1 MSEVVKTETEKT
13 SHQQVVRG
21 IVVSDKMTKTRIIE
35 VKRTKRHTLYH
46 KSLAR
51 KTRLFVHDEKNES
64 KVGDMIEA
72 EQTRPL
78 SRHKNFRLLKIIG
91 KRAEAV

>member
-1 MSEVVKTETEKT
+1 MVEVEKIEKRQ
-13 SHQQVVRG
+13 QQVRG
-21 IVVSDKMTKTRIIE
+21 VVVSDKMTKTRVIE
-35 VKRTKRHTLYH
+35 VKRTKYHALYH

-64 KVGDMIEA
+64 KVGDTIVA

-78 SRHKNFRLLKIIG
+78 SRHKNFRLIKVIG
-91 KRAEAV
+91 KRAETV